1 MGCNQG
7 IKKITTNWNEHSL
20 QKIITMKK
28 NVLITGTSTG
38 VGFESAIL
46 FAKNNYKVYATMR
59 NLDKANNLKAKIEEE
74 NLDIE
79 ILQLDVTNSTS
90 IKSAVNTIIAKD
102 NSIDVLVNNAGAG
115 FAKTTEHATEEEIKW
130 VTDVN
135 YHGVVLCTQAVIPF
149 MRKQKSGQIISITSV
164 GGLVG
169 QPFNELYCGA
179 KFAVEGY
186 MEGLATYIS
195 DAFNIN
201 ITCVEPG
208 GIATEFM
215 TSAIEKT
222 AVEGQFATGEY
233 LPIFERYMA
242 GNQKRANES
251 TEQIYQTGPE
261 VAEVILKVTQTEKAP
276 LRIRTSKWAENF
288 CTLKT
293 QADPDGTKIVNQ
305 IKESFL

>member
-1 MGCNQG
+1 
-7 IKKITTNWNEHSL
+7 
-20 QKIITMKK
+20 MKR

-46 FAKNNYKVYATMR
+46 FAQNGFKVYATMR
-59 NLDKANNLKAKIEEE
+59 NLKKAAPLQKKIEED

-79 ILQLDVTNSTS
+79 LLPLDVTKMES
-90 IKSAVNTIIAKD
+90 IEAAVQTIIKKEGK
-102 NSIDVLVNNAGAG
+102 IDILVNNAGAG
-115 FAKTTEHATEEEIKW
+115 FAKTTEQSTEEEIRW
-130 VTDVN
+130 VTEVN
-135 YHGVVLCTQAVIPF
+135 YHGVVFCTQAVLPY

-179 KFAVEGY
+179 KFAVEGF
-186 MEGLATYIS
+186 MEGLATYVS
-195 DAFNIN
+195 DAFNIK

-242 GNQKRANES
+242 GNQKRATES
-251 TEQIYQTGPE
+251 KESVYQTGKE
-261 VAEVILKVTQTEKAP
+261 VAEVVLNVAKNENPP
-276 LRIRTSKWAENF
+276 LRIRTSKWAEDF
-288 CTLKT
+288 CNLKT
-293 QADPDGTKIVNQ
+293 EADPDGTKIVNQ
-305 IKESFL
+305 IKDSFL